1 MLRTVLAF
9 QPRDDGDHRGMTHV
23 DTTTVHP
30 PAAIA
35 RLRDL
40 PAGLGAYSAVMSIV
54 CLAAVGAVGV
64 ALKQPWVFPSLGPT
78 VMVLAETPNQPAAH
92 PRNVLSGHVVGLGA
106 GYLSLLLLG
115 LTDNPAVTQEGLTW
129 VRVAAA
135 VLSVALTAL
144 VLQAIGTPHP
154 PAGATTLIV
163 SLGILKTPASLRAM
177 LLSVILLTVLAT
189 LINRA
194 MRVPQEGVSA
204 DTSG

>member
-1 MLRTVLAF
+1 
-9 QPRDDGDHRGMTHV
+9 
-23 DTTTVHP
+23 
-30 PAAIA
+30 
-35 RLRDL
+35 
-40 PAGLGAYSAVMSIV
+40 MSIV

-78 VMVLAETPNQPAAH
+78 VMVLAETPTQPAAH
-92 PRNVLSGHVVGLGA
+92 PRNVLSGHLVGIAA

-115 LTDNPAVTQEGLTW
+115 LTDNPPVIQEGLTST
-129 VRVAAA
+129 RVAAA

-144 VLQAIGTPHP
+144 VLQAIRTPHP

-163 SLGILKTPASLRAM
+163 SLGLLKTPASLRAM
-177 LLSVILLTVLAT
+177 VLSVILLTVLAT

-194 MRVPQEGVSA
+194 LRVPQEGVSA